1 MSKFRLGLLATAL
14 VALLSGCGAPS
25 PQSPQP
31 KATIPISTGTS
42 SSHLNLMTITGKP
55 IAINP
60 NQKTLLYFMALGCS
74 SCVTGEMKLV
84 KNLPHIHANVISVDV
99 QPQDT
104 PSELEGFMKQTG
116 ATWPHVIDKNQSLIQ
131 KYQISYLDTVVILF
145 HYKVIY
151 KGIAPSA
158 QTIETELSS

>member
-1 MSKFRLGLLATAL
+1 MRKFRFGLLATAL
-14 VALLSGCGAPS
+14 VVLVTGCGAPVA
-25 PQSPQP
+25 QSAQP
-31 KATIPISTGTS
+31 KTPTPTVTGTS
-42 SSHLNLMTITGKP
+42 QGDFKLTSITGKP
-55 IAINP
+55 VVINP

-74 SCVTGEMKLV
+74 SCVTGEM
-84 KNLPHIHANVISVDV
+84 NLAQNIQHIHANVISVDV

-104 PSELEGFMKQTG
+104 PSELETFMKQTG

-145 HYKVIY
+145 HNKVIY

-158 QTIETELSS
+158 KTIEKELSS